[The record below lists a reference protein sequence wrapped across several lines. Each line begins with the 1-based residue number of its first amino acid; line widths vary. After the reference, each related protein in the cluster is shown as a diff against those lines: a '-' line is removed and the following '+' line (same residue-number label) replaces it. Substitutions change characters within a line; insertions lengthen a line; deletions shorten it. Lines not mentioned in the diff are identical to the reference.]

1 MNDSSRNLARQMISE
16 TSLHHFVILERRFFG
31 FCFLFQKTSTEQMVH
46 VKYLKCH
53 QFRVDKNR

>member
-16 TSLHHFVILERRFFG
+16 TSLHHFVILGRRFLF
-31 FCFLFQKTSTEQMVH
+31 FQKTSTEQMVH